1 MPLDTSEFGQ
11 VMHYYFEKSPEV
23 LVIEKKSIGK
33 IVTINREYIY

>member
-23 LVIEKKSIGK
+23 LFIEKKK
-33 IVTINREYIY
+33 RH